1 MILNVDLQKNSY
13 GIVIERGS
21 LVRAGEIFDLDRR
34 VLIVTDSGV
43 PASYAETVAKQCK
56 NATVVTVEEGEGAKS
71 FPVFERI
78 CRALLEGGFTR
89 TDCVVA
95 VGGGVVGDLAGFCA
109 ASYMRG
115 IDFYNVPTT
124 VLSQVDSS
132 IGGKVAINLDSIKN
146 IVGAFYQPRGVLI
159 DPDVLSTLPR
169 RQIANGLAEAL
180 KMAMTSDAELFS
192 MIETEDV
199 ENIIENIIVRSLM
212 IKKSVVEQDERESG
226 IRKILNFGHTVGHG
240 IESAE
245 GLSELYHGECV
256 ALGMI
261 PMCSENVRARLLP
274 VLKKLGL
281 PSALDYDAKKII
293 EAVKHDKK
301 LSGDKISVTYVENI
315 GEFKLVTIP
324 FSEFAERIGRA
335 FEK

>member
-43 PASYAETVAKQCK
+43 PARYAETVAKQCK
-56 NATVVTVEEGEGAKS
+56 NATVITVEEGEGAKS

-212 IKKSVVEQDERESG
+212 IKKSIVEQDERESG
-226 IRKILNFGHTVGHG
+226 LRKILNFGHTVGHG

-281 PSALDYDAKKII
+281 PSALDYDVKKII